1 MKNKNTD
8 GGRTSSMAA
17 ANNHRS
23 SGISQPAVDSFQK
36 TALDKERE
44 IEPFSIPDVNGKEPF
59 HLKPVMKPGGTEN
72 KMQAPMP
79 LPVLQRKPMSKTTI
93 FEDQVKWIVVQGIA
107 RIYSGKGNVGSEAGK
122 KLAEKL
128 DTLRLIDI
136 SKLKDSYRNVKEA
149 QIQLLR
155 VEKDG
160 LLAGITQDALNENN
174 LILEAATAAEVSKAK
189 WELYK
194 TSIDDKDHKATGLE
208 GEAQH
213 DSQKKVQTA
222 IEWAPTVHGQGKS
235 VTAKVLASDH
245 PLGSVSDNKAINKSV
260 QTLSTAAGNQ
270 DYIAGHL
277 LNHKLGGPGNDAR
290 NLTAI
295 PGDVNSEMANK
306 VEDNVVEWVNK
317 EHQIVYYKTEV
328 DYDNDAGKDYA
339 SMVKI
344 TFGSYKESTDFSNP
358 NPDNDLEN
366 KHIFE
371 LPINKPSQYLS
382 TNSGYIRDDNSLSPG
397 YKDISGKAYSW
408 AGVKKVD
415 TSAKLKFDKEKDVVL
430 NTEAHIKIEFIAAA
444 IYSLPISKLQ
454 KQVEEIT
461 KEKTEAGKQ
470 LELLTDKNKELV
482 EEQRKLSV
490 LKFQLDS
497 LQYQYDNE
505 VEELKRAEAY
515 SESLEK
521 EKSEMHETIVR
532 LEKTIDSQNELA
544 VNLTE
549 QLEEYKYKARQ
560 RAENLGFELGF
571 FDGLNGKEAN
581 SEEWIAKRR
590 VSLGSTAPFRNGYSR
605 GLENGK
611 LTREKNEENEQLK
624 ERIKSLEEKNKAITE
639 ELERLRP
646 KEQAPE
652 VESKTLHVLPDNIEP
667 TLGIP
672 SPVDEEQEKDPDV
685 DEEEIVSS
693 SEKTSNIDWDPSQI
707 SDSDKEVTDD
717 KEQQIKKLFSPAR
730 DWVVSRQD
738 QNFNKLLSE
747 QDLRKYQGLA
757 IMIHLDIISP
767 SEAYKA
773 YPHVKTYNNLFTKA
787 KKCENH
793 FNLFKGKF
801 GEK

>member
-1 MKNKNTD
+1 
-8 GGRTSSMAA
+8 MAV
-17 ANNHRS
+17 ANSHRS
-23 SGISQPAVDSFQK
+23 SGISQPAADSFQK
-36 TALDKERE
+36 TALDKENE
-44 IEPFSIPDVNGKEPF
+44 MEPFSIPDVNGKAPF
-59 HLKPVMKPGGTEN
+59 QLKPVIKPGGAEDR
-72 KMQAPMP
+72 MQAPMYF
-79 LPVLQRKPMSKTTI
+79 PVLQRKPMSKTTI

-128 DTLRLIDI
+128 KDCGLIDI
-136 SKLKDSYRNVKEA
+136 DKLKDAYKLVGEV

-155 VEKDG
+155 DEKDG
-160 LLAGITQDALNENN
+160 LLAEITQDALNENN

-194 TSIDDKDHKATGLE
+194 TSIDKLDHKATGLK

-213 DSQKKVQTA
+213 DSKKKVQTA
-222 IEWAPTVHGQGKS
+222 IEWEPIAHGQGKG
-235 VTAKVLASDH
+235 VTATVLASDH

-260 QTLSTAAGNQ
+260 KTLSSAAGNQ

-339 SMVKI
+339 SMLKI

-358 NPDNDLEN
+358 DPDNDLEN
-366 KHIFE
+366 KHTFE
-371 LPINKPSQYLS
+371 LPINKPSEYLAS
-382 TNSGYIRDDNSLSPG
+382 NFGYIRDDNVVSPG
-397 YKDISGKAYSW
+397 YKDSSGKAYPW
-408 AGVKKVD
+408 GGVNKVN

-470 LELLTDKNKELV
+470 LELLTGKNKELV

-497 LQYQYDNE
+497 LQSQYDIE
-505 VEELKRAEAY
+505 VEELERAEAY

-521 EKSEMHETIVR
+521 EKIEMHERIVK
-532 LEKTIDSQNELA
+532 LEETIDSQNDLA
-544 VNLTE
+544 GKLTE

-571 FDGLNGKEAN
+571 FDGLNGQEAK
-581 SEEWIAKRR
+581 SEEWIINRR
-590 VSLGSTAPFRNGYSR
+590 VSLGSAAPFKNGYSR
-605 GLENGK
+605 GLETGK
-611 LTREKNEENEQLK
+611 LAREGDEENKRLK
-624 ERIKSLEEKNKAITE
+624 ERIKSLEEKNKVMAE

-652 VESKTLHVLPDNIEP
+652 GESKALHVLSDNIES
-667 TLGIP
+667 TNDIP
-672 SPVDEEQEKDPDV
+672 SLVDEEQEKERDV

-693 SEKTSNIDWDPSQI
+693 SEKTANLDWNPGQI
-707 SDSDKEVTDD
+707 ADSDNKVADE
-717 KEQQIKKLFSPAR
+717 KEQLIKELFLPAR
-730 DWVVSRQD
+730 DWIVSRKDQD
-738 QNFNKLLSE
+738 FNKLLQE
-747 QDLRKYQGLA
+747 QDLIKYVGLA
-757 IMIHLDIISP
+757 IMIHLEIISP

-773 YPHVKTYNNLFTKA
+773 YPNVKKYNDVFTKTKECEKYYNQF
-787 KKCENH
+787 KKE
-793 FNLFKGKF
+793 FRVK
-801 GEK
+801 